1 MVDQF
6 ERRQLEVLETED
18 ELLRNIQRLGAIIR
32 AWLADED
39 EPWAA
44 LRASRPLLVT
54 THDTLRALRQACVRV
69 GGREGGSRGVA
80 DDQLVATYSLSS
92 CRRRRR
98 CRCCCYICCCYEEF

>member
-39 EPWAA
+39 APWAA
-44 LRASRPLLVT
+44 LRVSRSLLVT
-54 THDTLRALRQACVRV
+54 THDTLRALRQARV
-69 GGREGGSRGVA
+69 SRGVA
-80 DDQLVATYSLSS
+80 DDQLVATYSASS

-98 CRCCCYICCCYEEF
+98 RRRCCCCYICCCYEGF